1 MIVLVIGVV
10 TGLNVPIV
18 PCKNR
23 VYNLTK
29 PPEQKSQQK
38 IDFLFSPLGRL
49 GNQFQVYGKNAR
61 NLGRRPRKQDH
72 QRVMVDP
79 MLLIV

>member
-29 PPEQKSQQK
+29 PPEQTSQQK

-49 GNQFQVYGKNAR
+49 GNQFQVYGKTHGIRIEDRATT
-61 NLGRRPRKQDH
+61 PPPPDYK
-72 QRVMVDP
+72 P
-79 MLLIV
+79 ITP